1 MKLSGLKAIL
11 TIAAIALVSA
21 PTSASALEF
30 VPGSATV
37 QALTANG
44 RALSQAAGH
53 PASFNFN
60 FELVTNSEGV
70 TEGGQA
76 RGIVVGFPLGFYG
89 NPLAVPRCTRADFDG
104 NTARCPLEAQIGVVR
119 AITPVEEIVVPL
131 FNLEPAP
138 GVVAEFGTNG
148 IGLEALV
155 FGTVRSEAGPA
166 GEPAY
171 QVIVTSPNLPIE
183 IIKASVTIWGVP
195 SESSHDAQRG
205 ETALNG
211 SGEPQSSNA
220 PPLAFLTLPS
230 SCDTPPVTTIS
241 VESTLA
247 PGSLITEPAPFF
259 DTAGNVISLSGC
271 DSVPFS
277 PRIVSAPTIG
287 QAEGSSGLRF
297 QLSLPNQGLTEPG
310 SIAEAQPK
318 KAEVV
323 LPQGITVNP
332 AAANGIAGCSEAQFR
347 AADGEPGQGCP
358 EASKI
363 GTLTAKSPL
372 LEELIEGSVYLAQPH
387 ANRFN
392 SLLALYIVA
401 KAPERGVLV
410 KAPGVATADPV
421 TGQLTATFDELPP
434 IPYSFFEV
442 NLREGPRA
450 PLITPQ
456 TCGTYETVAR
466 LYPYSAPT
474 VATVRTAPFKI
485 TAGANGGACASSEAA
500 LPARPAFEAGTV
512 NPLAGAYSPFV
523 FRVKRSDG
531 EQRLSSVSAT
541 LPAGLVGSI
550 AGVPYCPESGIATAA
565 ARAFEGG
572 GTAEIASPSCPAAS
586 QVGIVNVSAGAGAE
600 PFFVQGKAY
609 LAGPYKGAPLSV
621 EIITPAIAG
630 PFDLGSV
637 AVRTALYVN
646 ESTAQIH
653 AVSDPLPTILHG
665 IPLGVRTISLQ
676 MNRSNFTLNPTNC
689 QAKTVTGSVTTL
701 VGGVANL
708 SAPFAANG
716 CKGLAF
722 KPDLK
727 LSFTGQTK
735 RTGFPAVKA
744 VLTQPKGQNA
754 NLAGVSVVLPKGMLI
769 ANAHINNPCTRV
781 QFNSTSTPGEGCPAK
796 SVLGTAKAWTPL
808 LDQPETGKVYFRSNG
823 GEREL
828 PDIVVALRGQVPLQ
842 LVGFID
848 SVGKKNAEVRRVRS
862 RFQNVPDAPVSRF
875 ELNLSGGAKGLLQNS
890 KNLCKA
896 GDRAT
901 FDLTGQNGKTQRTE
915 PKVQVSCG
923 KGKKKGS
930 KNKK

>member
-1 MKLSGLKAIL
+1 MMLRGLKAIL
-11 TIAAIALVSA
+11 TIAAIALVAA
-21 PTSASALEF
+21 PPSASAVEF
-30 VPGSATV
+30 VPGSAAV

-53 PASFNFN
+53 PASFNFS
-60 FELVTNSEGV
+60 FELKTNSEGV

-76 RGIVVGFPLGFYG
+76 RSIVVGFPLGFYG
-89 NPLAVPRCTRADFDG
+89 NPLLVPRCTRADFDG
-104 NTARCPLEAQIGVVR
+104 NAARCPLETQIGVVR
-119 AITPVEEIVVPL
+119 AITPLSEIVVPL

-138 GVVAEFGTNG
+138 GVPAEFGTNG
-148 IGLEALV
+148 IGLEALQ
-155 FGTVRSEAGPA
+155 FATVRSESGPA

-171 QVIVTSPNLPIE
+171 QLVVSSPNLPIE
-183 IIKASVTIWGVP
+183 IVKASVTIWGVP
-195 SESSHDAQRG
+195 SESSHDAERG
-205 ETALNG
+205 ETALQG
-211 SGEPQSSNA
+211 GEPKSSNA
-220 PPLAFLTLPS
+220 PRLAFLTLPS
-230 SCDTPPVTTIS
+230 SCETPPVTSIS
-241 VESTLA
+241 VESNLS
-247 PGSLITEPAPFF
+247 PGALITEQAPFF

-271 DSVPFS
+271 ESVPFS
-277 PRIVSAPTIG
+277 PRIISAPTIS
-287 QAEGSSGLRF
+287 QAEGASGLQF
-297 QLSLPNQGLTEPG
+297 MLSLPNQGLTEPG

-318 KAEVV
+318 KTEVV
-323 LPQGITVNP
+323 LPQGITINP

-347 AADGEPGQGCP
+347 AATGEPGQGCP

-372 LEELIEGSVYLAQPH
+372 LEESIEGSVYLAQPH
-387 ANRFN
+387 ANKFD

-410 KAPGVATADPV
+410 KAPGVATADPA

-442 NLREGPRA
+442 GLREGPRA

-456 TCGTYETVAR
+456 TCGVYETVAR

-474 VATVRTAPFKI
+474 AATVRAAPFKI

-500 LPARPAFEAGTV
+500 LPAHPAFEAGTA

-523 FRVKRSDG
+523 LRVKRSDG

-541 LPAGLVGSI
+541 LPMGLVGSV

-565 ARAFEGG
+565 ARGFEGG
-572 GTAEIASPSCPAAS
+572 GAAEIASPSCPAAS
-586 QVGIVNVSAGAGAE
+586 QIGIVNVSAGAGSE
-600 PFFVQGKAY
+600 PFFVQGKVY

-637 AVRTALYVN
+637 VVRTALYVN

-665 IPLGVRTISLQ
+665 IPLGVRTVSVQ
-676 MNRSNFTLNPTNC
+676 MNRPNFMLNPTNC
-689 QAKTVTGSVTTL
+689 QAKTVTGAVTT
-701 VGGVANL
+701 VAGGVANL

-722 KPDLK
+722 QPELK
-727 LSFTGQTK
+727 LSLTGQTK

-754 NLAGVSVVLPKGMLI
+754 NLSGASVILPKGMLI

-823 GEREL
+823 GERQL
-828 PDIVVALRGQVPLQ
+828 PDLVVALRGQVPLQ

-862 RFQNVPDAPVSRF
+862 RFQNIPDAPVSRF

-896 GDRAT
+896 SDRAT

-923 KGKKKGS
+923 KGQKNASKKKG
-930 KNKK
+930 K